1 MAFANSGLPVL
12 LKEVDPVA
20 LERGM
25 ARIRK
30 NYENSEKRGRVTA
43 EEMVQ
48 RLALIQPRSN
58 YENFNDSDLIIEAV
72 FESLELKKQIFA
84 ELDKIAKS
92 DVYSPRTPPFLISIR
107 SRSRPPAPRWCWTAF
122 L

>member
-1 MAFANSGLPVL
+1 MALANSGLPVL

-30 NYENSEKRGRVTA
+30 NDEKFGKAWRITA
-43 EEMVQ
+43 EERAQ

-58 YENFNDSDLIIEAV
+58 YEDSTI
-72 FESLELKKQIFA
+72 
-84 ELDKIAKS
+84 
-92 DVYSPRTPPFLISIR
+92 RIS
-107 SRSRPPAPRWCWTAF
+107 
-122 L
+122 